1 MQAVVRDVRHALRGF
16 RKAPFW
22 TLSVVGTLALGIGTT
37 TAMFS
42 VGNTVLLSSL
52 PYPEPDR
59 LVVLWGRNPQK
70 SLDHER
76 VTLADFADWRARS
89 RVFDKIGF
97 SFLWPGS
104 RSTIVRSST
113 SQEVHSALV
122 SSAWLGAL
130 GVHPVLGRMFTP
142 DEDRRGANLV
152 AMISDRF
159 WEQQFGRDPKVLGRV
174 LTVDSYTLKNYQVVG
189 IMPPGLQFPPDT
201 DVWLSLGAAQF
212 EPPAPG
218 AGQRCC
224 GWLEVIARLRRGV
237 SIEQARTEL
246 NGIQS
251 SILAE
256 HGPADVNPA
265 IGIMPLARYLTG
277 GVRRAIL
284 ILMAAVGCVLMIA
297 CVNAANLLLA
307 RSLLRKREIDMRSA
321 LGATRLRIIGQL
333 LTESVLL
340 SAVGGLAGLALGSW
354 VLPVLKAIAPS
365 VPRLN
370 EVRADGAFLAICAA
384 TALLTGIGFGL
395 APALQWTGS
404 GFVHGQATA
413 GGQGRR
419 LRDVL
424 VIAEVALSTVLLIG
438 AALLLRS
445 LERLNTVDPG
455 FRAGAVLTARID
467 MSSAMY
473 STSATPGPNRPQ
485 VSFRRLIE
493 QVRSATGVIAAG
505 GANRLPLAGIVEG
518 QGDVVV
524 TEDSPNVGSL
534 RGNSR
539 AVTPDYFEVMG
550 ISVLR
555 GRSFTETDTDQSER
569 VVIVDQAAARRYW
582 PGRDPL
588 GRGMAMI
595 NTRFPS
601 APHWMKVVG
610 VVADVRSGG
619 LDTVSLP
626 QFYVPYFNGE
636 WRSPYMVVRTAGD
649 PAAFGP
655 TLRQVISAADGNA
668 VVTDIRPMEA
678 LVAASTSLLRFRAVL
693 LAGFSVLA
701 LFLAAAG
708 IYAVMSYTVE
718 QRTSEIGVRMALGA
732 RTIDI
737 FMMVVGRGAV
747 LAGAGLAIG
756 IVTALT
762 LRGLIA
768 ALLFETSASDPLALS
783 LVATLLLLTALGAC
797 CAPSLVA
804 ARVDPLV
811 ALRHDG

>member
-1 MQAVVRDVRHALRGF
+1 VLGDVRHALRIF
-16 RKAPFW
+16 HKAPFW

-42 VGNTVLLSSL
+42 VGNTVLLTPL

-59 LVVLWGRNPQK
+59 LVMLWGRNPQK
-70 SLDHER
+70 GLEQQR
-76 VTLADFADWRARS
+76 VTMADFSDWRARS
-89 RVFDKIGF
+89 HVFEKMGY

-104 RSTIVRSST
+104 RSRIVRT
-113 SQEVHSALV
+113 SAPQEVPSALV
-122 SSAWLGAL
+122 SSTWLSAL
-130 GVHPVLGRMFTP
+130 GVRPALGRIFRP
-142 DEDRRGANLV
+142 EEDHMGAHLV

-159 WEQQFGRDPKVLGRV
+159 WQQQFGRDPRALGRA
-174 LTVDSYTLKNYQVVG
+174 LTIDNFTLKDYQVVG
-189 IMPPGLQFPPDT
+189 VMPAGLEFPRGT
-201 DVWLSLGAAQF
+201 DLWLSLGAAQF

-224 GWLEVIARLRRGV
+224 DWLEVIARLRRGV
-237 SIEQARTEL
+237 SVEQARAEL
-246 NGIQS
+246 DGIQS

-265 IGIMPLARYLTG
+265 VGVVPLARHLTG
-277 GVRRAIL
+277 AVRRAIL
-284 ILMAAVGCVLMIA
+284 ILMAAVGCVLLIA

-307 RSLLRKREIDMRSA
+307 RSLLRKREIEMRSA
-321 LGATRLRIIGQL
+321 LGATRLRIVGQL
-333 LTESVLL
+333 LTESLML
-340 SAVGGLAGLALGSW
+340 SMAAGLAGLVLASW
-354 VLPVLKAIAPS
+354 LLPALKAIAPN

-370 EVRADGAFLAICAA
+370 EVRADTAFLAICAA
-384 TALLTGIGFGL
+384 TAVLTGIVFGL
-395 APALQWTGS
+395 APALQWTRS
-404 GFVHGQATA
+404 GFVHGQAGA

-419 LRDVL
+419 LRDIL

-455 FRAGAVLTARID
+455 FRPGGVLTAHLD
-467 MSSAMY
+467 MSSVMY
-473 STSATPGPNRPQ
+473 STSAKPGPNRPQ

-493 QVRSATGVIAAG
+493 KMRNAPGVVAAG

-518 QGDVVV
+518 QGDAVV
-524 TEDSPNVGSL
+524 TDDSPSVGRLHGS
-534 RGNSR
+534 SR
-539 AVTPDYFEVMG
+539 AVTPDYFTVMG
-550 ISVLR
+550 MPLLR
-555 GRSFTETDTDQSER
+555 GRAFTEADTDESEL
-569 VVIVDQAAARRYW
+569 VVIVDEAVARRYW

-588 GRGMAMI
+588 GQRMATV

-601 APHWMKVVG
+601 APRHWMKVVG
-610 VVADVRSGG
+610 VVAPVRSDG

-626 QFYVPYFNGE
+626 QFYVPYFDGE

-649 PAAFGP
+649 PAAFGA
-655 TLRQVISAADGNA
+655 TLRQLVNATDGNA
-668 VVTDIRPMEA
+668 VVTEVRPMDA
-678 LVAASTSLLRFRAVL
+678 LVSASTALLRFRTL
-693 LAGFSVLA
+693 LLGAFSALA
-701 LFLAAAG
+701 LLLAAAG
-708 IYAVMSYTVE
+708 IYAVMAYTVE

-732 RTIDI
+732 RTLDI
-737 FMMVVGRGAV
+737 FRMVLGRGVILAV
-747 LAGAGLAIG
+747 VGLAIG
-756 IVTALT
+756 LVAALA

-783 LVATLLLLTALGAC
+783 LVAVLLLLTALGAC
-797 CAPSLVA
+797 YVPSLKA